1 MTTITKERAAIHE
14 AGHAAMA
21 IISGVPFL
29 KVRIFQNSTGDW
41 IGDCDAFERYGG
53 AVPVEDNER
62 VIAGFL
68 AGTMAERIFGYAPPV
83 EREWTR
89 IWAAIK
95 QLGDGPHQGWE
106 DDLLQAI
113 GIVKASYPY
122 ATRKDFSNLLASL
135 LSLGWMH
142 ADDLLRANSPAV
154 EAIAEGILRFDSLS
168 LSSEEAR
175 AIAAASG
182 LGTPVDPDLERLM
195 HARLQAKSSTMTWRK
210 ERREELERQLNPC
223 SGWSDLVAQR
233 VSDKAHQG
241 LGPDPTPIPASI
253 SAVSQANSSLL
264 HSGPHQ
270 PVRVTK

>member
-1 MTTITKERAAIHE
+1 MASSCGGGGSALGFWISIVRSIQMVLIQDSDSVQRNNRTRETVRWASARSAIVVTTITKERAAIHE

-68 AGTMAERIFGYAPPV
+68 AGTMAERISGYAPPV

-122 ATRKDFSNLLASL
+122 ATRKDFSTLLASL

-195 HARLQAKSSTMTWRK
+195 HARLQAKSSTMT
-210 ERREELERQLNPC
+210 
-223 SGWSDLVAQR
+223 
-233 VSDKAHQG
+233 
-241 LGPDPTPIPASI
+241 
-253 SAVSQANSSLL
+253 
-264 HSGPHQ
+264 
-270 PVRVTK
+270 